1 MSQRNSKNPT
11 IRILSERYQ
20 LQHSFGKKGG
30 RETLLATDLQTQ
42 EQVVIKRLTFG
53 SNLNW
58 DLVKLFEREAQT
70 LSTLSHPAIPNYLD
84 FLTIDEPG
92 RKGFALVQ
100 SYIKGKSL
108 QEYLDEGRCFREKEI
123 KKIVKAIL
131 NILEYLH
138 QRNPPVIHRDIKPSN
153 ILIGNEPNNTIDHV
167 YLVDFGSVQTL
178 GTLEGKTVTVVGT
191 YGYMPPEQFGGRAT
205 KASDLYSLGAT
216 AIALA
221 TGKHP
226 AELPQEDL
234 KIKFESEVNFS
245 SHLTQWLQRMI
256 EPRLENRFSS
266 AREAREA
273 LTKPWLVNS
282 NLTLLEP
289 NKLFWNSIWRSTL
302 ILGVFGMVFCYQQSM
317 EMWSYGKFPD
327 PNLSYFQQFL
337 IALIW
342 CGVSSLIGLVN
353 GILIGS
359 LSYFRFFPL
368 SDVKSYRQTI
378 IGLGSIF
385 GIIVGAI
392 LGLGWHFQVIGAD
405 IYLIP
410 ASLAS
415 ATIFGLGTAA
425 VNIEIAKWY
434 KNQSLSLTN
443 QETSQ

>member
-1 MSQRNSKNPT
+1 MSKENYESST
-11 IRILSERYQ
+11 IRILSEGYQ
-20 LQHSFGKKGG
+20 IQQSLGKQGG
-30 RETLLATDLQTQ
+30 RETFLATDLQTQ

-70 LSTLSHPAIPNYLD
+70 LSTLSHPAIPDYLD
-84 FLTIDEPG
+84 FFTIDEPG

-108 QEYLDEGRCFREKEI
+108 QEHLDEGRRFKEKEI

-138 QRNPPVIHRDIKPSN
+138 QRKPPVIHRDIKPSN
-153 ILIGNEPNNTIDHV
+153 IIIENEPDNTIGHV

-178 GTLEGKTVTVVGT
+178 ATFEGKTVTVVGT
-191 YGYMPPEQFGGRAT
+191 YGYMPPEQFGGKAT
-205 KASDLYSLGAT
+205 EASDLYSLGAT
-216 AIALA
+216 AITLA

-234 KIKFESEVNFS
+234 KIEFQSEVNLS
-245 SHLTQWLQRMI
+245 SHWTQWLQRMI
-256 EPRLENRFSS
+256 EPSLEKRFSLVS
-266 AREAREA
+266 QAKEA
-273 LTKPWLVNS
+273 LEKPWLVNS
-282 NLTLLEP
+282 DSVLLSSNE
-289 NKLFWNSIWRSTL
+289 LFWNLIWRSTL
-302 ILGVFGMVFCYQQSM
+302 SLGVFGMVFCYQQLM

-327 PNLSYFQQFL
+327 PNLSYFQQL
-337 IALIW
+337 IIALIW
-342 CGVSSLIGLVN
+342 CGVSSLIGLVH

-368 SDVKSYRQTI
+368 IDAKSYRQI
-378 IGLGSIF
+378 IIRLGSIF

-415 ATIFGLGTAA
+415 ATIFGLGTA
-425 VNIEIAKWY
+425 VTNIEIAKWY
-434 KNQSLSLTN
+434 KNQSLSLIN